1 MKLILTTEVDSLGQ
15 PGDIVDVKDGYGRN
29 FLLPRK
35 FAINWSRGAEKQ
47 ITQIK
52 RAQDARAIRGVDHAN
67 EVKAALEGSPVSLPV
82 RAGEGGKLFGSVTT
96 GDVIAAIRAKGGPA
110 LDKRAL
116 TLGSPIK
123 TVGKYKV
130 NVRLHP
136 EVEAT
141 VLLEVTAA

>member
-67 EVKAALEGSPVSLPV
+67 EVKAALEGSPVNLPV

-96 GDVIAAIRAKGGPA
+96 GDVIAAIRATGGPA